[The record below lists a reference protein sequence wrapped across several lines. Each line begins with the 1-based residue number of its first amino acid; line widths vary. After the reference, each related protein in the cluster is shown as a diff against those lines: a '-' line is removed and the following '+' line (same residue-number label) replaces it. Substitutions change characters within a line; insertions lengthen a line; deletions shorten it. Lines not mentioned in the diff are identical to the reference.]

1 MTKPT
6 IYIYPS
12 KGYDASSKEVVPSL
26 IVDVFLNGALMRTRH
41 FNENTK
47 SEEFVKGKLIT
58 TEEDAIQR
66 GIQIVKEQGHSDYR
80 VRTYRSAESYLFWT
94 RKKFK

>member
-1 MTKPT
+1 MTNPT

-12 KGYDASSKEVVPSL
+12 KGYDAALKEVVPSL

-41 FNENTK
+41 FNESDRN
-47 SEEFVKGKLIT
+47 EEFVKGKLIT
-58 TEEDAIQR
+58 TKEDAIAR
-66 GIQIVKEQGHSDYR
+66 GVQIVKEQGYSNYR

-94 RKKFK
+94 RRKFK